1 MAKFN
6 SHIVTIENSEEF
18 NAQEYDQDRVIAGES
33 KMTWSS
39 LSYTQRQSFYY

>member
-33 KMTWSS
+33 KMTWRS